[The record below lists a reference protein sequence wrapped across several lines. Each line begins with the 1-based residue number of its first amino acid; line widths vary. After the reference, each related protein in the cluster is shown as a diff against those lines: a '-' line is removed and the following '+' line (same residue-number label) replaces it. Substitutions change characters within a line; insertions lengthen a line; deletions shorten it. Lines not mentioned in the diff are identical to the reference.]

1 MDPTTQGHAQRDG
14 IPRHESEAL
23 DRRRATSGIDAAA
36 PAIGLAL
43 SGGGVRSATFCLGVL
58 RALAKNGVLHR
69 FDYLSTV
76 SGGGYAGSAFGR
88 LFGARAGA
96 SEVER
101 GLADDRSLWLWWLRS
116 NGRYLIPSGPR
127 DLLQTW
133 AGQLRGFVATQ
144 FEITALIL
152 LLSCVIVL
160 PHLLGFHWQAASAPL
175 PTGTLWWAAT
185 PLAGWIVIFMAFAY
199 WWSRDADDWSVWSDV
214 LICASTSVMAVYLLS
229 PLWHVTSA
237 GHGEVVMAVIGG
249 ILLAVPLSRLWLLLR
264 PSRPAED
271 RVRYTIALS
280 TSLKYLTLLFL
291 LGAADL
297 LSWFLA
303 DQIGATFQHG
313 SVLTSAGLAAML
325 VAVARFALPL
335 LQPHDHKNGLSQ
347 LPLTLL
353 ANLCGL
359 LLLVLLALFW
369 LSALQ
374 YFVFVAR
381 VSALDTWMHWLAVLV
396 PAIGHP
402 PAADNW
408 LRWLTVAIPS
418 LAYVALTGSNLQMI
432 NRSSLH
438 AFYRSRI
445 ARTYVSVGNYE
456 GAQRAGGRSRF
467 PMSPLSPKTRD
478 NADAVIKL
486 TELLQSDDTALPDYA
501 PHAYGGPIHLI
512 NCCIN
517 QTIDDRTD
525 SYNADRKGVCLTV
538 SSLGLENGTQL
549 PLLSTGG
556 DDPLAHTTLSQWIA
570 ISGAAAGSGM
580 GSMTRTGIAAL
591 FFLSGFRLGYWWRN
605 TLNPPRFWWSRLGK
619 SRAALQ
625 EMLARFP
632 GLRSPVWYLSDGG
645 HFDNT
650 GVYSLL
656 KRELKLIVLA
666 DCGADPNYVFSDVEN
681 LTRKARIDFDTG
693 IEFIDPDSLPAD
705 LPAALRDRFGTPDS
719 IMPSPGNQHLL
730 LARIRYPGGASGC
743 LLVVK
748 PRLYCELPLDVA
760 GYADR
765 NRDFPQQSTAQQFFD
780 ESQWESYCQ
789 LGEVLGLP
797 IDANL
802 LDMLPGLAAGGTAV
816 SAHAVSA
823 ADQPN
828 VITRRQRMG
837 ATIGASLSLG
847 ALATVALTSWQA
859 WDSHQA
865 QQASSGRDVEV
876 QQGAADAVQTDLDA
890 DLAYDPAMHAKLYA
904 LMRGY
909 DKVRDSEGMTRA
921 MNQLADTL
929 NRACGRLPPGSAL
942 VYRCLADYS
951 ALRGAVAEPTAWQK
965 AMQDYRNAV
974 PSTLPDVL
982 GPPSDEYAAA
992 TTDAS
997 EPVPVDAL
1005 MTSGPTLAVAP
1016 PGEGPATTAESPAP
1030 APPPEPGLMTSVP
1043 APAAA
1048 APATTGAGDNA
1059 APPADQSAATAE
1071 SPPPPPPPPPPPEPS
1086 PPPMPMSTPQAAT
1099 ALPSADTSALAD
1111 AATQACS
1118 GAGADQP
1125 QHLVLYAQIYAE
1137 EQRAPAAGLLRQFA
1151 GFGLATPGIEN
1162 VVSSARRSGRDRPAA
1177 WDKPVFLY
1185 SSYSEQ
1191 AAVCARALSHWL
1203 AAQPAFQDAT
1213 PRALALPIRLHGGP
1227 DVIEFWLPD
1236 SREGQTGSPR

>member
-1 MDPTTQGHAQRDG
+1 MDQTTPAHTPRDG
-14 IPRHESEAL
+14 IPGHESEAL
-23 DRRRATSGIDAAA
+23 VRRRASSGVDAEA
-36 PAIGLAL
+36 PVIGLAL

-88 LFGARAGA
+88 LFGTGAGA
-96 SEVER
+96 EEVER
-101 GLADDRSLWLWWLRS
+101 GVADDRSLWLWWLRS

-160 PHLLGFHWQAASAPL
+160 PHLLGFQWQSASAPL
-175 PTGTLWWAAT
+175 PTGTLWWALT
-185 PLAGWIVIFMAFAY
+185 PVAGWIVIFMAFAY

-214 LICASTSVMAVYLLS
+214 TICASTSVMAVYLLS
-229 PLWHVTSA
+229 PLWHKA
-237 GHGEVVMAVIGG
+237 LGGHGEVAMAVIGG

-264 PSRPAED
+264 TSRPAED

-280 TSLKYLTLLFL
+280 TSLKYLILLFL

-303 DQIGATFQHG
+303 DQVGATFRHG

-325 VAVARFALPL
+325 VVVARFALPL
-335 LQPHDHKNGLSQ
+335 LQPHDHKSSLSQ
-347 LPLTLL
+347 LPLALL

-381 VSALDTWMHWLAVLV
+381 LSALDTWMHWLAVLA
-396 PAIGHP
+396 PGIGHP

-418 LAYVALTGSNLQMI
+418 LAYVVLTGGNLQMI

-456 GAQRAGGRSRF
+456 GAQQVAGRTRF
-467 PMSPLSPKTRD
+467 PISPMGTKTRD
-478 NADAVIKL
+478 NADAVVKL
-486 TELLQSDDTALPDYA
+486 TELLQSDDIALPDYA
-501 PHAYGGPIHLI
+501 PHDYGGPIHLI

-525 SYNADRKGVCLTV
+525 GYNADRKGVYLTV
-538 SSLGLENGTQL
+538 SSLGLENGTQA
-549 PLLSTGG
+549 PLLRTGT
-556 DDPLAHTTLSQWIA
+556 DDPLAGSSLSQWIA

-580 GSMTRTGIAAL
+580 GSMTRAGTAAL

-605 TLNPPRFWWSRLGK
+605 TLNPSRFWWSRLGK

-632 GLRSPVWYLSDGG
+632 GLSSPVWYLSDGG

-681 LTRKARIDFDTG
+681 LTRKARIDFDAD
-693 IEFIDPDSLPAD
+693 IEFIDPASLPAD
-705 LPAALRDRFGTPDS
+705 LPDALHARFGTPDS
-719 IMPSPGNQHLL
+719 IMPTPGNQHLL
-730 LARIRYPGGASGC
+730 LARIRYASGASGC

-797 IDANL
+797 IDATV

-816 SAHAVSA
+816 SANAVSA
-823 ADQPN
+823 TDQPN
-828 VITRRQRMG
+828 VMTRRQRMG

-859 WDSHQA
+859 WDSHRA
-865 QQASSGRDVEV
+865 QLASSGRDVEV

-890 DLAYDPAMHAKLYA
+890 GLVYDPAMHRKLYA

-909 DKVRDSEGMTRA
+909 DEVRDSEGMTHT
-921 MNQLADTL
+921 MNQLAETL
-929 NRACGRLPPGSAL
+929 NRACGRLPADSAL
-942 VYRCLADYS
+942 VDRCLADYS
-951 ALRGAVAEPTAWQK
+951 ALRGAVTEPTLWQK
-965 AMQDYRNAV
+965 TMQDYHDAV
-974 PSTLPDVL
+974 PSALPDVL
-982 GPPSDEYAAA
+982 GPPSGEYAAA
-992 TTDAS
+992 STDTDQQMPAGAS
-997 EPVPVDAL
+997 
-1005 MTSGPTLAVAP
+1005 MTSAPPAASASPATAVAGGSAAATP
-1016 PGEGPATTAESPAP
+1016 LAEESATTAGS
-1030 APPPEPGLMTSVP
+1030 T
-1043 APAAA
+1043 
-1048 APATTGAGDNA
+1048 
-1059 APPADQSAATAE
+1059 
-1071 SPPPPPPPPPPPEPS
+1071 PPPPPPPEPEPEP
-1086 PPPMPMSTPQAAT
+1086 PPPMPMATPPVAT
-1099 ALPSADTSALAD
+1099 TLSPADASALTD

-1118 GAGADQP
+1118 GAGTSQP
-1125 QHLVLYAQIYAE
+1125 QHLVLYAQIYGE
-1137 EQRAPAAGLLRQFA
+1137 QQRAPAAGLLRQFA

-1162 VVSSARRSGRDRPAA
+1162 VVSSAARSGHDRPAA

-1185 SSYSEQ
+1185 SSYSPQ
-1191 AAVCARALSHWL
+1191 AAQCARALSRWL
-1203 AAQPAFQDAT
+1203 AAQPAFHAST
-1213 PRALALPIRLHGGP
+1213 PRALALPIRLHGDP
-1227 DVIEFWLPD
+1227 DVIEFWLPA
-1236 SREGQTGSPR
+1236 SHPQQE

>member
-1 MDPTTQGHAQRDG
+1 MDQTKQAHAQHDG
-14 IPRHESEAL
+14 ISGHESDAL
-23 DRRRATSGIDAAA
+23 ARRRAASGIDAAA

-88 LFGARAGA
+88 LFGAKAGA
-96 SEVER
+96 REVER

-144 FEITALIL
+144 FEITTLIL
-152 LLSCVIVL
+152 LLSCAIIL

-199 WWSRDADDWSVWSDV
+199 WWSRDADDWSVWSD
-214 LICASTSVMAVYLLS
+214 LTICASTSVMAVYLLS
-229 PLWHVTSA
+229 PLWHATLA
-237 GHGEVVMAVIGG
+237 GHGQVAMAVVGG

-280 TSLKYLTLLFL
+280 TALKYLTLLFL

-303 DQIGATFQHG
+303 DQVGVTFQHG

-347 LPLTLL
+347 LPLALL

-396 PAIGHP
+396 PGIGHP

-408 LRWLTVAIPS
+408 LRWLTVAIPC
-418 LAYVALTGSNLQMI
+418 LAYVVLTGSNLQMI

-456 GAQRAGGRSRF
+456 GAQQAAGRTRF
-467 PMSPLSPKTRD
+467 PMSPLSAKTRD

-486 TELLQSDDTALPDYA
+486 TELLESDDIALPDYA
-501 PHAYGGPIHLI
+501 PHDYGGPIHLI

-538 SSLGLENGTQL
+538 SSLGLENGTQP
-549 PLLSTGG
+549 PLLRTGAG
-556 DDPLAHTTLSQWIA
+556 DPLARSSLSQWIA

-580 GSMTRTGIAAL
+580 GSLTRAGISAL

-705 LPAALRDRFGTPDS
+705 LPAPLRARFGTPDS

-730 LARIRYPGGASGC
+730 LARISYPSGARGC

-797 IDANL
+797 IDAQL
-802 LDMLPGLAAGGTAV
+802 LDMLPGLAASGTAV
-816 SAHAVSA
+816 SANAVSA
-823 ADQPN
+823 ADQPS
-828 VITRRQRMG
+828 VMTRRQRMG

-865 QQASSGRDVEV
+865 QRASSGRDVEV

-890 DLAYDPAMHAKLYA
+890 GLAYDPAMHGKLYA

-909 DKVRDSEGMTRA
+909 NEVRDSEGMTRT

-929 NRACGRLPPGSAL
+929 NRACGRLPPDSAL
-942 VYRCLADYS
+942 VDRCLADYS
-951 ALRGAVAEPTAWQK
+951 ALRGAVTEPTAWQK

-974 PSTLPDVL
+974 PSALPDVL
-982 GPPSDEYAAA
+982 GPPSGEYAAVA
-992 TTDAS
+992 TDTS
-997 EPVPVDAL
+997 EPIPVDAS
-1005 MTSGPTLAVAP
+1005 MTSA
-1016 PGEGPATTAESPAP
+1016 
-1030 APPPEPGLMTSVP
+1030 P

-1048 APATTGAGDNA
+1048 TPAAPVAGGYAAA
-1059 APPADQSAATAE
+1059 APPAEEPATAAE
-1071 SPPPPPPPPPPPEPS
+1071 SPPPPPPPPEPEPS
-1086 PPPMPMSTPQAAT
+1086 PPPMPISTAPAAT
-1099 ALPSADTSALAD
+1099 ALPSADISALSD

-1118 GAGADQP
+1118 GAGTDQP
-1125 QHLVLYAQIYAE
+1125 QHLVLYAQIYSE
-1137 EQRAPAAGLLRQFA
+1137 EQRAPAAALLRQFA

-1162 VVSSARRSGRDRPAA
+1162 VVSSASRSGHARPAA

-1185 SSYSEQ
+1185 SSYSGQ
-1191 AAVCARALSHWL
+1191 AAICARALAHWL
-1203 AAQPAFQDAT
+1203 AAQPAFQDST

-1227 DVIEFWLPD
+1227 DVIEFWLPAARAGRTD
-1236 SREGQTGSPR
+1236 SRQ

>member
-1 MDPTTQGHAQRDG
+1 MDQTRQAHAPHYDM
-14 IPRHESEAL
+14 PEHESQAL
-23 DRRRATSGIDAAA
+23 GKRRELSGVDPAQ

-43 SGGGVRSATFCLGVL
+43 SGGGVRSATFCLGLL

-76 SGGGYAGSAFGR
+76 SGGGYAGAAFGR
-88 LFGARAGA
+88 LFGAGTKAG
-96 SEVER
+96 EVER
-101 GLADDRSLWLWWLRS
+101 GLADDRSLLLWWLRG
-116 NGRYLIPSGPR
+116 NGRYLVPAGLR

-144 FEITALIL
+144 FEITTLIL
-152 LLSCVIVL
+152 LLSCVITL

-175 PTGTLWWAAT
+175 LTSTLWWAFM
-185 PLAGWIVIFMAFAY
+185 PLAGWLAIFMAFAY
-199 WWSRDADDWSVWSDV
+199 WWSRDADDWSAWSD
-214 LICASTSVMAVYLLS
+214 LTICASTSVMAVYLLS
-229 PLWHVTSA
+229 PLWNTAMA
-237 GHGEVVMAVIGG
+237 GHGKVTMAVIGG

-264 PSRPAED
+264 PSHPAQD

-280 TSLKYLTLLFL
+280 TSLKYLTLLFV
-291 LGAADL
+291 LGSADL

-303 DQIGATFQHG
+303 DQIGANFRHS

-325 VAVARFALPL
+325 IGVARFALPL
-335 LQPHDHKNGLSQ
+335 LRPHDHKNRLSQ
-347 LPLTLL
+347 LPLALL

-359 LLLVLLALFW
+359 LLLALLALFW

-381 VSALDTWMHWLAVLV
+381 LSALDSWMHWLTVLA
-396 PAIGHP
+396 PDFTHP

-418 LAYVALTGSNLQMI
+418 LAYVVLTGSNLQLI

-456 GAQRAGGRSRF
+456 GAQHAPGPARF
-467 PMSPLSPKTRD
+467 PLSPLNPKTRD
-478 NADAVIKL
+478 NADAVRKL
-486 TELLQSDDTALPDYA
+486 TELLEDDDIALPEYA

-525 SYNADRKGVCLTV
+525 TYNADRKGVYLTV
-538 SSLGLENGTQL
+538 SSLGLETGTRP
-549 PLLSTGG
+549 PLFRSGT
-556 DDPLAHTTLSQWIA
+556 DNPLAHSSLSQWIA

-580 GSMTRTGIAAL
+580 GSLTRSGISAL

-605 TLNPPRFWWSRLGK
+605 RLNPPQFWWSRLGK

-632 GLRSPVWYLSDGG
+632 GLRSPTWYLSDGG

-666 DCGADPNYVFSDVEN
+666 DCGADPNYVFTDVES
-681 LTRKARIDFDTG
+681 LTRKARIDLDTG
-693 IEFIDPDSLPAD
+693 IDFIDPDSLPTGLSAE
-705 LPAALRDRFGTPDS
+705 LRARFGTPDS

-730 LARIRYPGGASGC
+730 LARISYPSGASGC
-743 LLVVK
+743 LLVIK

-765 NRDFPQQSTAQQFFD
+765 HRDFPQQSTAQQFFD

-797 IDANL
+797 VNAHL
-802 LDMLPGLAAGGTAV
+802 LDMLPGLASSGTAV
-816 SAHAVSA
+816 RANAVSSD
-823 ADQPN
+823 DQPS
-828 VITRRQRMG
+828 ILTRRQRMG

-847 ALATVALTSWQA
+847 ALVTVALTGWQA

-865 QQASSGRDVEV
+865 QLLSSGRDVEV

-890 DLAYDPAMHAKLYA
+890 GVGYDPAMHRKLYS
-904 LMRGY
+904 LMRQY
-909 DKVRDSEGMTRA
+909 DDVRDSEGMTRT
-921 MNQLADTL
+921 MNQLAETL
-929 NRACGRLPPGSAL
+929 NRACGRLPPGAAL
-942 VYRCLADYS
+942 VDRCLADYS
-951 ALRGAVAEPTAWQK
+951 ALRGAVTEPTTWQK
-965 AMQDYRNAV
+965 AMQDYRNAIPAPV
-974 PSTLPDVL
+974 PKVL
-982 GPPSDEYAAA
+982 GPPSSEYAAA
-992 TTDAS
+992 TPGVGQPTPFSAAPADVVTSVAS
-997 EPVPVDAL
+997 APTPVSKQA
-1005 MTSGPTLAVAP
+1005 AP
-1016 PGEGPATTAESPAP
+1016 PWN
-1030 APPPEPGLMTSVP
+1030 TST
-1043 APAAA
+1043 AA
-1048 APATTGAGDNA
+1048 APSAKSPAAIA
-1059 APPADQSAATAE
+1059 APL
-1071 SPPPPPPPPPPPEPS
+1071 PPPTVVAPSPRMTTAMPPPATVQPS
-1086 PPPMPMSTPQAAT
+1086 TAA
-1099 ALPSADTSALAD
+1099 LSD
-1111 AATQACS
+1111 AAMQACS
-1118 GAGADQP
+1118 GATTDQP
-1125 QHLVLYAQIYAE
+1125 QHLIVYVQIYSE
-1137 EQRAPAAGLLRQFA
+1137 GQRAPAAGLLRQFA
-1151 GFGLATPGIEN
+1151 DFGLVTPGIEN
-1162 VVSSARRSGRDRPAA
+1162 VVSSASRSGHGAPAA

-1191 AAVCARALSHWL
+1191 APMCARALARWL
-1203 AAQPAFQDAT
+1203 AVQPAFRGSTLQ
-1213 PRALALPIRLHGGP
+1213 ALALPIRLHGDP
-1227 DVIEFWLPD
+1227 DVIEFWLPANHMQ
-1236 SREGQTGSPR
+1236 RPH

>member
-1 MDPTTQGHAQRDG
+1 MDQTTQARGPRYG
-14 IPRHESEAL
+14 IPEHESQAL
-23 DRRRATSGIDAAA
+23 GRRRELGGVDPAQAT
-36 PAIGLAL
+36 IGLAL
-43 SGGGVRSATFCLGVL
+43 SGGGVRSATFCLGLL

-76 SGGGYAGSAFGR
+76 SGGGYAGAAFGR
-88 LFGARAGA
+88 LFGAGA
-96 SEVER
+96 RPDEVER
-101 GLADDRSLWLWWLRS
+101 GLADDGSLLLWWLRS
-116 NGRYLIPSGPR
+116 NGRYLVPSGLR

-144 FEITALIL
+144 FEITTLIL
-152 LLSCVIVL
+152 LLSCVITL
-160 PHLLGFHWQAASAPL
+160 PHLLGFNWQAASAPL
-175 PTGTLWWAAT
+175 LTSTLWWAAM
-185 PLAGWIVIFMAFAY
+185 PLAGWIVIFTAFAY
-199 WWSRDADDWSVWSDV
+199 WWPRDTDDWSAWSD
-214 LICASTSVMAVYLLS
+214 LTICVSTSIMAVYLLS
-229 PLWHVTSA
+229 PLWSTTMV
-237 GHGEVVMAVIGG
+237 GHGKVTMAVIGG

-264 PSRPAED
+264 PSHPAQD

-280 TSLKYLTLLFL
+280 TALKYLTLLFL

-303 DQIGATFQHG
+303 DQIGATFRHT

-325 VAVARFALPL
+325 IGVARFALPL
-335 LQPHDHKNGLSQ
+335 LQPHDHKKGLSQ
-347 LPLTLL
+347 LPLALL

-359 LLLVLLALFW
+359 LLLALLALFW

-381 VSALDTWMHWLAVLV
+381 LSALDSWMHWLAVLA
-396 PAIGHP
+396 PGISHP

-418 LAYVALTGSNLQMI
+418 LAYVLLTGSNLQMI

-456 GAQRAGGRSRF
+456 GAEHASRPARF
-467 PMSPLSPKTRD
+467 PLSPLNRKTRE
-478 NADAVIKL
+478 NADAVRKL
-486 TELLQSDDTALPDYA
+486 TELLGGDDIALPEYS
-501 PHAYGGPIHLI
+501 PHACGGSIHLI

-525 SYNADRKGVCLTV
+525 AYNADRKGVYLTL
-538 SSLGLENGTQL
+538 SSLGLETGTRP
-549 PLLSTGG
+549 PLFRSGA
-556 DDPLAHTTLSQWIA
+556 DNPLARSTLSEWIA

-580 GSMTRTGIAAL
+580 GSLTRTGISAL
-591 FFLSGFRLGYWWRN
+591 FFLSGFRLGYWWHNR
-605 TLNPPRFWWSRLGK
+605 LNPPRFWWSRLGK

-666 DCGADPNYVFSDVEN
+666 DCGADPNYVFTDVEN
-681 LTRKARIDFDTG
+681 LTRKARIDLDTG
-693 IEFIDPDSLPAD
+693 IDFIDPDSLPTGLSAE
-705 LPAALRDRFGTPDS
+705 LRARFGTPDS
-719 IMPSPGNQHLL
+719 IMPSPGSQHLL
-730 LARIRYPGGASGC
+730 LARISYPSGATGC

-765 NRDFPQQSTAQQFFD
+765 HRDFPQQSTAQQFFD

-797 IDANL
+797 VDAHL
-802 LDMLPGLAAGGTAV
+802 LDTLPGLAGSGTAV
-816 SAHAVSA
+816 SANAVSSD
-823 ADQPN
+823 DQPN
-828 VITRRQRMG
+828 TLTRRQRMG

-865 QQASSGRDVEV
+865 QQLSSGRDVEA
-876 QQGAADAVQTDLDA
+876 QQSVADAVQTDLDA
-890 DLAYDPAMHAKLYA
+890 GVGYDPAMHRKLYS
-904 LMRGY
+904 LMRRY
-909 DKVRDSEGMTRA
+909 DDVRDSEGMTRT

-929 NRACGRLPPGSAL
+929 NRACGRLPSGSAL
-942 VYRCLADYS
+942 VDRCLADYS
-951 ALRGAVAEPTAWQK
+951 ALRGAVTEPTTWQK
-965 AMQDYRNAV
+965 AMQDYRNAI
-974 PSTLPDVL
+974 PSALPEVL
-982 GPPSDEYAAA
+982 GPSSGEYAAVMPA
-992 TTDAS
+992 AG
-997 EPVPVDAL
+997 
-1005 MTSGPTLAVAP
+1005 GPTRVSAAPTDVAASLASASTPTSAQATPAGHPSAAP
-1016 PGEGPATTAESPAP
+1016 AGAPTERPATT
-1030 APPPEPGLMTSVP
+1030 
-1043 APAAA
+1043 
-1048 APATTGAGDNA
+1048 
-1059 APPADQSAATAE
+1059 TA
-1071 SPPPPPPPPPPPEPS
+1071 PPPPPPP
-1086 PPPMPMSTPQAAT
+1086 STAAPLPRVST
-1099 ALPSADTSALAD
+1099 ATPLAAPAQSSAAALTD
-1111 AATQACS
+1111 AAMQACS
-1118 GAGADQP
+1118 CAATDQP
-1125 QHLVLYAQIYAE
+1125 QHLIVYAQIYNE

-1162 VVSSARRSGRDRPAA
+1162 VVSSASRSGHAAPAA
-1177 WDKPVFLY
+1177 WDKPVFLF

-1191 AAVCARALSHWL
+1191 APMCARALARWL
-1203 AAQPAFQDAT
+1203 AAQPAFRGST
-1213 PRALALPIRLHGGP
+1213 PRALPLPIRLHGDP
-1227 DVIEFWLPD
+1227 DVIEFWLPAN
-1236 SREGQTGSPR
+1236 RVERPR